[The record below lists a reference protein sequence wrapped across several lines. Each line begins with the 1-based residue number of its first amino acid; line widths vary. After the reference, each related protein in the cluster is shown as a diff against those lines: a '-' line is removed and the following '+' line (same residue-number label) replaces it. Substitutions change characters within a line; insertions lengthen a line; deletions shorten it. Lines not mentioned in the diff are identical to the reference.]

1 MDGAGSLELISRD
14 ETSEPKSHSGQQEQS
29 AMTDAHWDRV
39 YAEKRAEAVSWRQD
53 EPTLSLM
60 LFKRTAV
67 GPDAPII
74 DVGGGASTLV
84 DHLLKDGYRDLTI
97 LDIAAPGLDQA
108 KARLGGA
115 ADRIKWIVADVTAWR
130 PERKHRLWHDRA
142 VLQFLTDPST
152 QRAYMETLRNALDGD
167 GWAIIAGFAPGGP
180 VKCSGLGIVQH
191 DGASLS
197 KLLGDEFQ
205 LMETHGEILLTPS
218 GAEQAFRY
226 HLFRHNAGSA
236 AS

>member
-1 MDGAGSLELISRD
+1 MTLRD
-14 ETSEPKSHSGQQEQS
+14 ETSEPKSHSGHQEQS

-39 YAEKRAEAVSWRQD
+39 YTEKRAEAVSWRQD
-53 EPTLSLM
+53 EPALSLK
-60 LFKRTAV
+60 LIKRTGV
-67 GPDAPII
+67 GTDAPII

-84 DHLLKDGYRDLTI
+84 DHLIKDGYRDLTI
-97 LDIAAPGLDQA
+97 LDIAAPGLEQA

-115 ADRIKWIVADVTAWR
+115 AENAKWIVADVTAWR
-130 PERKHRLWHDRA
+130 PPRKHRLWHDRA
-142 VLQFLTDPST
+142 VLHFLTDPSAQT
-152 QRAYMETLRNALDGD
+152 AYAETLRAAIDGD

-180 VKCSGLGIVQH
+180 AKCSGLEIVQH

-205 LMETHGEILLTPS
+205 LMEIHGEIHLTPW

-226 HLFRHNAGSA
+226 HLFRRNTSSA
-236 AS
+236 S